1 VELRQLEGF
10 VAVAE
15 EGNFTR
21 AAQRVF
27 VGQSALS
34 VSVRTLERD
43 LGARLFER
51 STHHVALTDA
61 GRALL
66 PEARRTLAA
75 AAAARAAVAG
85 AAEGLRGTLRLGLM
99 QALVLVDVAG
109 MLARFHRER
118 PLVEIRPRPAPGGS
132 AALVDEVAR
141 GALDATFAAIERG
154 RRPTLDVTVLA
165 SEPLVVVCPVD
176 HPLAGRSRVAPAEV
190 AGEAWVDFTPGWGLR
205 TAGDEAFAA
214 AGATRGARVEV
225 PDVSTLAELVR
236 AGLGVGILTA
246 SILRSLAARDRL
258 AAVELDTAA
267 RFEVGFVVPAD
278 RPLSPVTSAFAALVR
293 ETAAGVGPST
303 P

>member
-1 VELRQLEGF
+1 MELRQLEGF

-43 LGARLFER
+43 LGVRLFER
-51 STHHVALTDA
+51 STHHVELTDA

-75 AAAARAAVAG
+75 AAGARAAVTD

-118 PLVEIRPRPAPGGS
+118 PRVEIRPRPAPGGS
-132 AALVDEVAR
+132 VALVDEVRR
-141 GALDATFAAIERG
+141 GGLDATFAAVERA
-154 RRPTLDVTVLA
+154 PWPALEVTVLA

-176 HPLAGRSRVAPAEV
+176 HPLAGRSLVSPAEV

-205 TAGDEAFAA
+205 AAGDEAFAA
-214 AGATRGARVEV
+214 AGVSRGARLEV

-236 AGLGVGILTA
+236 AGLGIGILTD
-246 SILRSLAARDRL
+246 SVLRSLGARARL
-258 AAVELDTAA
+258 ASVELDSAS
-267 RFEVGFVVPAD
+267 RFDVGFVVPAD
-278 RPLSPVTSAFAALVR
+278 RPLSPVTRAFAALVR
-293 ETAAGVGPST
+293 ETAGAASGAS
-303 P
+303 